1 MRGPKKHWI
10 GWKDCPQT
18 WNFFWIAELFSSDS
32 VCISS
37 VEVRI
42 SELSEIRIYSD
53 HLTDRKSMPQIL
65 ILEYTIFRAF
75 FCDFHH
81 FPLHFPH
88 HFPHY
93 VPQQYFLHF
102 WQLFCTIKRVQKS
115 KKDNSQR
122 KDENDEENEE
132 ENDENLWPTEASKLR
147 SFEAFV
153 TEIEI
158 SIFSF
163 ENSTLMII
171 KWKVEKGLWIW
182 TIFKKFHQQVMYLKY
197 K

>member
-1 MRGPKKHWI
+1 
-10 GWKDCPQT
+10 
-18 WNFFWIAELFSSDS
+18 
-32 VCISS
+32 
-37 VEVRI
+37 
-42 SELSEIRIYSD
+42 
-53 HLTDRKSMPQIL
+53 MPQIR

-115 KKDNSQR
+115 KKDNSQK
-122 KDENDEENEE
+122 KD
-132 ENDENLWPTEASKLR
+132 ENDENLWPNEAPKLR

-153 TEIEI
+153 IVIEI
-158 SIFSF
+158 SSFGF
-163 ENSTLMII
+163 ENSTLVNFYGMEFCTF
-171 KWKVEKGLWIW
+171 VENISLHEQ
-182 TIFKKFHQQVMYLKY
+182 TRCLLSLSMLNM
-197 K
+197 

>member
-1 MRGPKKHWI
+1 MIFKTLPHISHLCFLKIHK
-10 GWKDCPQT
+10 
-18 WNFFWIAELFSSDS
+18 FFIRD
-32 VCISS
+32 
-37 VEVRI
+37 EVRI
-42 SELSEIRIYSD
+42 SELSEIRSYSD
-53 HLTDRKSMPQIL
+53 HFGDRKSMPQIR

-132 ENDENLWPTEASKLR
+132 ENDENLWSTEASKLR

-158 SIFSF
+158 SIFGF
-163 ENSTLMII
+163 ENSTLPISMNFTLNLQ
-171 KWKVEKGLWIW
+171 K
-182 TIFKKFHQQVMYLKY
+182 
-197 K
+197 